1 VTKIMAK
8 LETTT
13 QKTKEEEE
21 EEEMNT
27 PHGGF

>member
-8 LETTT
+8 SETTI
-13 QKTKEEEE
+13 QKTKEE

>member
-1 VTKIMAK
+1 MAK

-21 EEEMNT
+21 EMNT

>member
-1 VTKIMAK
+1 MAQ

-21 EEEMNT
+21 EEMNT

>member
-1 VTKIMAK
+1 MAK

-13 QKTKEEEE
+13 QKTKEED
-21 EEEMNT
+21 EEMNT

>member
-1 VTKIMAK
+1 MAQ

-21 EEEMNT
+21 EMNT

>member
-21 EEEMNT
+21 EEMNT

>member
-8 LETTT
+8 SETTT

-21 EEEMNT
+21 EMNT

>member
-13 QKTKEEEE
+13 QKTKEEED
-21 EEEMNT
+21 EMNT